1 MELQYDQDNELI
13 SLVCNSRIFPDLRSS
28 RIKDLSIVPSLLKKR
43 QPLYTVPEAADIL
56 NVSEKTVR
64 RRMVEDGRLRHVEGA
79 RPVRIAP
86 ADLDD
91 FICDHRGP

>member
-1 MELQYDQDNELI
+1 
-13 SLVCNSRIFPDLRSS
+13 
-28 RIKDLSIVPSLLKKR
+28 IVPSLLKKR

-64 RRMVEDGRLRHVEGA
+64 CMVEEGRLRHVEVG
-79 RPVRIAP
+79 RLVRIAP

-91 FICDHRGP
+91 FICGHRGP